1 MDSFFFSK
9 SILLIYFRA
18 LNQQSFRVIL
28 AICYF
33 GALWACHACLT
44 SPKKKFMIKL
54 QLPWISYYM
63 QKVNLLPE
71 IVFQIL
77 KFKKLSYYPIR
88 LVQSIFNYNSGT
100 RFFTAMSFLQ
110 ILKGG
115 VYHLKQ
121 KNHIDGPNLSSK
133 SVLLIFCRALRACLT
148 KPKENY
154 VIKLYLPWTL
164 NNIQERNFIPQII
177 FVILKLKK
185 SWNLIGRE
193 HFRL

>member
-1 MDSFFFSK
+1 MVHHLTPKKAHVNGFIFFQNPYCLF
-9 SILLIYFRA
+9 ILEPI
-18 LNQQSFRVIL
+18 LNQQSFPVIL

-33 GALWACHACLT
+33 GALWACQACLT
-44 SPKKKFMIKL
+44 SPKKKFKIEL

-71 IVFQIL
+71 IVFEIL

-88 LVQSIFNYNSGT
+88 LVQSIFNYNSRT

-115 VYHLKQ
+115 VYPLKQ

-133 SVLLIFCRALRACLT
+133 SVLLIFFRALRACLT

-154 VIKLYLPWTL
+154 MIKLYLP
-164 NNIQERNFIPQII
+164 
-177 FVILKLKK
+177 
-185 SWNLIGRE
+185 
-193 HFRL
+193 